1 MKPIGNHSE
10 HPYKD
15 GKILLCNNRQLRVNY
30 GKDDNGKRCSSVYLT
45 IYIYSTQF
53 RTSTTHP
60 FLAKHC
66 GE

>member
-10 HPYKD
+10 DPYKD

-30 GKDDNGKRCSSVYLT
+30 GIMGNDVQAFTFR
-45 IYIYSTQF
+45 IHIHATQF
-53 RTSTTHP
+53 HTSTTHP
-60 FLAKHC
+60 FLAKHY